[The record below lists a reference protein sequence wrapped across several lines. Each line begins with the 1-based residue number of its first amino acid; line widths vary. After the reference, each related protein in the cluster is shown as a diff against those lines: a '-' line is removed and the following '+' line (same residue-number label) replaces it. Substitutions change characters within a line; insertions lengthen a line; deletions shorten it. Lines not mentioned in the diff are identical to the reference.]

1 MGDSDSVGERA
12 VRYSLQMC
20 SKLMFRDNFAS
31 LTATARQMADVDLG
45 KAFDV
50 SHEESENLQI
60 SRVSGCFYNSFFVK
74 HGAPEL
80 TAPIFCKAEEMLFEK
95 ASGLTREQLRTGDVT
110 FHLRSTLA
118 EGGDQ
123 CLFEVKRHR
132 TTGDGR
138 SADPT

>member
-1 MGDSDSVGERA
+1 

-80 TAPIFCKAEEMLFEK
+80 TAPIFCKV
-95 ASGLTREQLRTGDVT
+95 ASYAPATSPPVLTQPGA
-110 FHLRSTLA
+110 STP
-118 EGGDQ
+118 Q
-123 CLFEVKRHR
+123 Y
-132 TTGDGR
+132 
-138 SADPT
+138 